1 MGQSIAEIEERRAST
16 DACLEAE
23 RATSATD
30 DHVHATSARRM
41 LDDLIERDRI
51 IADIKLSK
59 FRDGADRTVSRLRSD
74 ASVVSP
80 GICDERDSADH
91 QIKVERDM
99 ADATLL
105 RERKRSDAALD
116 VERQEHDALHVDI
129 ETMRQATDDRLSSE
143 RQGADS
149 TSDALGHTRTALI
162 LAQSG
167 NGRANEVLAMVSH
180 DLRSPLSVISL
191 NTESIVEKTQEPATR
206 AAANTVVQGIS
217 RMERLLCDLLDMA
230 RIESGTLNIVRRQHD
245 IGALLREVLQIYE
258 PMFVSRDIT
267 FTVDVPP
274 QGVEAFFDHDR
285 IVQVLSNLLG
295 NAMKFT
301 PGGGVVALRAE
312 RQANRV
318 VFALHN
324 DGAGISP
331 SALPHI
337 FERFWQLDSN
347 ERRGLGL
354 GLSICRAIVSAH
366 GGQIWAESEV
376 GRGATFRFTLPV
388 R

>member
-1 MGQSIAEIEERRAST
+1 MAQSIAEIAEQRAST
-16 DACLEAE
+16 DACLGAE
-23 RATSATD
+23 RATSTADDALRAT
-30 DHVHATSARRM
+30 TSRRM

-59 FRDGADRTVSRLRSD
+59 FRHGADRSVSRARSD
-74 ASVVSP
+74 ASVDGP
-80 GICDERDSADH
+80 GISDERDSADH
-91 QIKVERDM
+91 QIMVERDM

-105 RERKRSDAALD
+105 RERKRSDVAVD
-116 VERQEHDALHVDI
+116 VERHEQDALHVDI

-149 TSDALGHTRTALI
+149 TADLLGQTRTALI

-167 NGRANEVLAMVSH
+167 TGRANEVLAMVSH

-191 NTESIVEKTQEPATR
+191 NTESIIEKSQEPATR
-206 AAANTVVQGIS
+206 AAASAVMQAIS
-217 RMERLLCDLLDMA
+217 RMERLLCDLLDIA
-230 RIESGTLNIVRRQHD
+230 RIDSGTLNIVRRQHD
-245 IGALLREVLQIYE
+245 IGALLLEVLHIYE
-258 PMFVSRDIT
+258 PMFVSRHIT
-267 FTVDVPP
+267 FTVNLPP
-274 QGVEAFFDHDR
+274 QSVEAFFDHDR

-312 RQANRV
+312 RQAKHV
-318 VFALHN
+318 VFELQN

-331 SALPHI
+331 SALPRI

-376 GRGATFRFTLPV
+376 GRGAIFRFTLPV

>member
-1 MGQSIAEIEERRAST
+1 MGQSIAEIAERRAST

-23 RATSATD
+23 RATSTID
-30 DHVHATSARRM
+30 DHVRATSARRM

-51 IADIKLSK
+51 IADTKLSK
-59 FRDGADRTVSRLRSD
+59 FRDGADRALSRERSD
-74 ASVVSP
+74 ASAVSP
-80 GICDERDSADH
+80 GISDERDSADH
-91 QIKVERDM
+91 QVEVERDM

-105 RERKRSDAALD
+105 RERKRSDAAVD
-116 VERQEHDALHVDI
+116 VERQEHDALRVDM
-129 ETMRQATDDRLSSE
+129 ETMRHATDDRLSSE

-149 TSDALGHTRTALI
+149 TSDALGQTRTALI

-167 NGRANEVLAMVSH
+167 KGRANEVLAMVSH

-206 AAANTVVQGIS
+206 AAANTVMQGIS
-217 RMERLLCDLLDMA
+217 RMERLLYDLLDMA

-267 FTVDVPP
+267 FTVDIPP
-274 QGVEAFFDHDR
+274 QSVEAFFDHDR

-312 RQANRV
+312 RQAKHV
-318 VFALHN
+318 AFALHN

-354 GLSICRAIVSAH
+354 GLSICRAIVTAH

-376 GRGATFRFTLPV
+376 GRGAMFRFTLPV